1 MGPRGEGKTEAGVM
15 AMTYHAWEQYRRDPK
30 VLPIPWVI
38 FRDTYTNLERST
50 VKPILKPSSPNSFC
64 AAIRPRLQVKGGG
77 QQITLP
83 GLWDAYLFGVD
94 SFADI
99 NRLQVAMG
107 GVWGEELAPVMEAD
121 IASVGVAEEAWITA
135 LTSLRHPCYYKRAQ
149 ITQNYPDE
157 DHWTWQRFHE
167 QRIGELFQIPRGEN
181 VHIEQSY
188 RDSMEQALQ
197 GKPELLNRLVLGK
210 PGTIYQ
216 GEAVTPEYKEERHRA
231 KVDLA
236 PIPGR
241 QVIRCW
247 DGGQTPACVFVQIQP
262 SGKLHVLDTIQAQGM
277 GMEQLIETKV
287 KPLMAYRYQGITS
300 WSDTGDPSLA
310 TPEQSNS
317 LFCASQV
324 INKALSAAFIP
335 GEASWSARREWI
347 KEQLIRDMILLSR
360 HEKVLHRA
368 LSGGW
373 HYKRTPSGQV
383 MKDLPEKDMHSHAI
397 DALCHGMARL
407 MASPKRA
414 QQRAVVVGGLSW
426 MPPSRPRTIEPWER
440 RIR

>member
-1 MGPRGEGKTEAGVM
+1 
-15 AMTYHAWEQYRRDPK
+15 
-30 VLPIPWVI
+30 
-38 FRDTYTNLERST
+38 
-50 VKPILKPSSPNSFC
+50 
-64 AAIRPRLQVKGGG
+64 
-77 QQITLP
+77 
-83 GLWDAYLFGVD
+83 
-94 SFADI
+94 
-99 NRLQVAMG
+99 
-107 GVWGEELAPVMEAD
+107 
-121 IASVGVAEEAWITA
+121 
-135 LTSLRHPCYYKRAQ
+135 
-149 ITQNYPDE
+149 
-157 DHWTWQRFHE
+157 
-167 QRIGELFQIPRGEN
+167 
-181 VHIEQSY
+181 
-188 RDSMEQALQ
+188 
-197 GKPELLNRLVLGK
+197 
-210 PGTIYQ
+210 
-216 GEAVTPEYKEERHRA
+216 
-231 KVDLA
+231 
-236 PIPGR
+236 
-241 QVIRCW
+241 
-247 DGGQTPACVFVQIQP
+247 
-262 SGKLHVLDTIQAQGM
+262 M